1 VFSIDKVMRS
11 TSTFYM
17 FHVFLE
23 TYVLFCRALGWLA
36 NDLE

>member
-1 VFSIDKVMRS
+1 VFSIDEVVRS

-23 TYVLFCRALGWLA
+23 TYVLFVELLVGWLMI
-36 NDLE
+36 